1 MSLPVGTRASSAGMM
16 SSTCKEALVVFTEY
30 ESQLGVVELRLERDA
45 LLRELALFGSA
56 VGCVAPGAKCSN
68 CNEAS
73 ADCQCRA
80 WTCRCYWCWVMR
92 RTYNRAQAQGR
103 MVDAAGAGSTG
114 FFRMF
119 DDSADDARFM
129 ARLRTQTDNQCWP
142 AMVEELLR
150 D

>member
-1 MSLPVGTRASSAGMM
+1 MSLPVGTQASSSQMM
-16 SSTCKEALVVFTEY
+16 GSTCKAALAVFCEY
-30 ESQLGVVELRLERDA
+30 DAQLGAAELRRERDA
-45 LLRELALFGSA
+45 LKKELALFGTS
-56 VGCVAPGAKCSN
+56 VGCVAPGARCSN
-68 CNEAS
+68 CNEAA

-114 FFRMF
+114 FFRMV
-119 DDSADDARFM
+119 DDSDDDARFM
-129 ARLRTQTDNQCWP
+129 ARLRTQTDDDCWP
-142 AMVEELLR
+142 VMVEELLQ